1 MEVFFFFFS
10 WITDHAGF
18 CFPEQKPGNGNN
30 LAIKTGANAQTLI
43 LATMAPFDPAVAQER
58 DDGASIF

>member
-1 MEVFFFFFS
+1 ML
-10 WITDHAGF
+10 TGHL
-18 CFPEQKPGNGNN
+18 P
-30 LAIKTGANAQTLI
+30 IKTGANAQTKGDRSI

>member
-1 MEVFFFFFS
+1 MLFSVFQNRNLGMR
-10 WITDHAGF
+10 ITVHL
-18 CFPEQKPGNGNN
+18 P
-30 LAIKTGANAQTLI
+30 IKTGANAQTKGDLSI